1 MFGKADPSALA
12 VKQILKLRVLVGT
25 SLLSFYMVSFSANR
39 TEIRLSKDELTKEK
53 GRLNY

>member
-1 MFGKADPSALA
+1 MFGKADPSALT
-12 VKQILKLRVLVGT
+12 VKQILKLCVLVGT

-39 TEIRLSKDELTKEK
+39 TEFRLFQDELTKEK